1 MRADLRESQ
10 RLLHSGMKL
19 VKLERL
25 LKKPEGLAWN
35 TPANWARSI
44 DPRATGYGLPL
55 EANRLCSID
64 PDNWALA
71 VKGMKALGFD
81 LEALMNA
88 GTRTTSTRPG
98 SGGRSAFQA
107 EGEIGWLRFK
117 SKATGTVLELRAHS
131 PNLQD
136 CVPGLLYR
144 TKDGGGPFTQEYAN
158 GKRLDEAPPLPDDLM
173 EWWERCSTDL
183 KFLHEQERRFF
194 EALGIRPAFAISAS
208 RARDGAAVQ
217 LAYPSKHRTRFNER
231 HKVTDVLARH
241 GYSFHEW
248 EKRWSPPS
256 ATGAPGVREIPG
268 RDGLWA
274 SDHASDPLA
283 GIFDAW
289 TASVVLDH
297 DGNLKAAEDAFALEL
312 ALEVFE
318 PGTPA
323 ETSPP
328 GEQVQR
334 FKLLGSADLK
344 ALPPMS
350 WRIREV
356 FPAEGLAAVYGPS
369 RSGKSF
375 LLLDAAC
382 AIAEGRDWF
391 GYRVKAA
398 PVVYVALEGQAGFR
412 VRVRAWE
419 QANGRALPERLRLV
433 LEPFKLVEPRD
444 VRDLAA
450 AILAFGPG
458 SVTILDTLN
467 RAAPGLDE
475 NASADMGRM
484 IEAAAS
490 LQRLIGGLVVLVH
503 HTGKD
508 ATRGLR
514 GHSSLIGALDG
525 SVEVTRD
532 GERRTWNSDK
542 VKEGP
547 DGKAH
552 AFRLESVE
560 VGTDEDGEPETSCV
574 VRSDT
579 STEEIKRVKLPQGGN
594 QRIVYQALGPM
605 FRASLKLG
613 MCGAPSY
620 RPCLELEAAI
630 TAAAGHLTCASDRRL
645 ERAREAITGLVS
657 RGVLACREGWIWL
670 V

>member
-1 MRADLRESQ
+1 MSLNSQDINRAREALHTIPPDLPRNEWVEVLMGAQAAGVSRDEAEAWSAQGATFNPRDFASTWNSIKPGKGVGAGTLYRRAVAHGWLMGGDSRPPRVKAPVRPPKPIRPEMSADAVWARCKPATAEHPYVRSKDAQGVPLDGLRVVPRDDPLVITGESMAGALVVPCRRPDGSLASLQFITVDETAQ
-10 RLLHSGMKL
+10 RLKAKGTATKL
-19 VKLERL
+19 SLPGHALDGWATVGEVV
-25 LKKPEGLAWN
+25 PGGEVFVCEGIGTAW
-35 TPANWARSI
+35 ACW
-44 DPRATGYGLPL
+44 RATGKAAVVCFGWGRVRGVA
-55 EANRLCSID
+55 EALRQQDAAARLVLV
-64 PDNWALA
+64 PDVGKEAEAFTIAREVRATVAAIPDGWEQNADACDLAQQVGADALA
-71 VKGMKALGFD
+71 ELLA
-81 LEALMNA
+81 
-88 GTRTTSTRPG
+88 
-98 SGGRSAFQA
+98 SA
-107 EGEIGWLRFK
+107 K
-117 SKATGTVLELRAHS
+117 
-131 PNLQD
+131 
-136 CVPGLLYR
+136 
-144 TKDGGGPFTQEYAN
+144 
-158 GKRLDEAPPLPDDLM
+158 PP
-173 EWWERCSTDL
+173 E
-183 KFLHEQERRFF
+183 
-194 EALGIRPAFAISAS
+194 
-208 RARDGAAVQ
+208 
-217 LAYPSKHRTRFNER
+217 
-231 HKVTDVLARH
+231 
-241 GYSFHEW
+241 
-248 EKRWSPPS
+248 
-256 ATGAPGVREIPG
+256 
-268 RDGLWA
+268 
-274 SDHASDPLA
+274 
-283 GIFDAW
+283 
-289 TASVVLDH
+289 
-297 DGNLKAAEDAFALEL
+297 
-312 ALEVFE
+312 
-318 PGTPA
+318 
-323 ETSPP
+323 
-328 GEQVQR
+328 QR
-334 FKLLGSADLK
+334 FKLLGSTDLK
-344 ALPPMS
+344 ALPPMI

-391 GYRVKAA
+391 GYRVKGA

-419 QANGRALPERLRLV
+419 QANGRPLPERLRLV

-450 AILAFGPG
+450 AILAFGSG

-484 IEAAAS
+484 IESAAS

-503 HTGKD
+503 HAGKD

-579 STEEIKRVKLPQGGN
+579 SAEEIKQVKLPQGGN

-605 FRASLKLG
+605 FRASLKFG
-613 MCGAPSY
+613 MGGAPSC

-630 TAAAGHLTCASDRRL
+630 TAAAGHLTCATDRRL
-645 ERAREAITGLVS
+645 ERSRQAITGLVS
-657 RGVLACREGWIWL
+657 RGVMGCREGWVWL

>member
-1 MRADLRESQ
+1 MAGALVVPCRRPDGSLASLQFITVDETAQ
-10 RLLHSGMKL
+10 RLKAKGTATKL
-19 VKLERL
+19 SLPGHALDGWATVGEVV
-25 LKKPEGLAWN
+25 PGGEVFVCEGIGTAW
-35 TPANWARSI
+35 ACW
-44 DPRATGYGLPL
+44 RATGKAAVVCFGWGRVRGVA
-55 EANRLCSID
+55 EALRQQDAAARLVLV
-64 PDNWALA
+64 PDVGKEAEAFTIAREVRATVAAIPDGWEQNADACDLAQQVGADALA
-71 VKGMKALGFD
+71 ELLA
-81 LEALMNA
+81 
-88 GTRTTSTRPG
+88 
-98 SGGRSAFQA
+98 SA
-107 EGEIGWLRFK
+107 K
-117 SKATGTVLELRAHS
+117 
-131 PNLQD
+131 
-136 CVPGLLYR
+136 
-144 TKDGGGPFTQEYAN
+144 
-158 GKRLDEAPPLPDDLM
+158 PP
-173 EWWERCSTDL
+173 E
-183 KFLHEQERRFF
+183 
-194 EALGIRPAFAISAS
+194 
-208 RARDGAAVQ
+208 
-217 LAYPSKHRTRFNER
+217 
-231 HKVTDVLARH
+231 
-241 GYSFHEW
+241 
-248 EKRWSPPS
+248 
-256 ATGAPGVREIPG
+256 
-268 RDGLWA
+268 
-274 SDHASDPLA
+274 
-283 GIFDAW
+283 
-289 TASVVLDH
+289 
-297 DGNLKAAEDAFALEL
+297 
-312 ALEVFE
+312 
-318 PGTPA
+318 
-323 ETSPP
+323 
-328 GEQVQR
+328 QR
-334 FKLLGSADLK
+334 FKLLGSTDLK
-344 ALPPMS
+344 ALPPMI

-391 GYRVKAA
+391 GYRVKGA

-419 QANGRALPERLRLV
+419 QANGRPLPERLRLV

-450 AILAFGPG
+450 AILAFGSG

-484 IEAAAS
+484 IESAAS

-503 HTGKD
+503 HAGKD

-579 STEEIKRVKLPQGGN
+579 SAEEIKQVKLPQGGN

-605 FRASLKLG
+605 FRASLKFG
-613 MCGAPSY
+613 MGGAPSC

-630 TAAAGHLTCASDRRL
+630 TAAAGHLTCATDRRL
-645 ERAREAITGLVS
+645 ERSRQAITGLVS
-657 RGVLACREGWIWL
+657 RGVMGCREGWVWL

>member
-1 MRADLRESQ
+1 MSLNSQDINRAREALHTIPPDLPRNEWVEVLMGAQAAGVSRDEAEAWSAQGATFNPRDFASTWNSIKPGKGVGAGTLYRRAVAHGWRLGGDSRPPRVKAPVRPPKPIRPEMSADAVWARCKPATAEHPYVRSKDAQGVPLDGLRVVPRDDPLVITGESMAGALVVPCRRPDGSLASLQFITVDETAQ
-10 RLLHSGMKL
+10 RLKAKGTATKL
-19 VKLERL
+19 SLPGHALDGWATVGEVV
-25 LKKPEGLAWN
+25 PGGEVFVCEGIGTAW
-35 TPANWARSI
+35 ACW
-44 DPRATGYGLPL
+44 RATGKAAVVCFGWGRVRGVA
-55 EANRLCSID
+55 EALRQQDAAARLVLV
-64 PDNWALA
+64 PDVGKEAEAFTIAREVRATVAAIPDGWEQNADACDLAQQVGADALA
-71 VKGMKALGFD
+71 ELLA
-81 LEALMNA
+81 
-88 GTRTTSTRPG
+88 
-98 SGGRSAFQA
+98 SA
-107 EGEIGWLRFK
+107 K
-117 SKATGTVLELRAHS
+117 
-131 PNLQD
+131 
-136 CVPGLLYR
+136 
-144 TKDGGGPFTQEYAN
+144 
-158 GKRLDEAPPLPDDLM
+158 PP
-173 EWWERCSTDL
+173 E
-183 KFLHEQERRFF
+183 
-194 EALGIRPAFAISAS
+194 
-208 RARDGAAVQ
+208 
-217 LAYPSKHRTRFNER
+217 
-231 HKVTDVLARH
+231 
-241 GYSFHEW
+241 
-248 EKRWSPPS
+248 
-256 ATGAPGVREIPG
+256 
-268 RDGLWA
+268 
-274 SDHASDPLA
+274 
-283 GIFDAW
+283 
-289 TASVVLDH
+289 
-297 DGNLKAAEDAFALEL
+297 
-312 ALEVFE
+312 
-318 PGTPA
+318 
-323 ETSPP
+323 
-328 GEQVQR
+328 QR
-334 FKLLGSADLK
+334 FKLLGSTDLK
-344 ALPPMS
+344 ALPPMI

-391 GYRVKAA
+391 GYRVKGA

-419 QANGRALPERLRLV
+419 QANGRPLPERLRLV

-450 AILAFGPG
+450 AILAFGSG

-484 IEAAAS
+484 IESAAS

-503 HTGKD
+503 HAGKD

-579 STEEIKRVKLPQGGN
+579 SAEEIKQVKLPQGGN

-605 FRASLKLG
+605 FRASLKFG
-613 MCGAPSY
+613 MGGAPSC

-630 TAAAGHLTCASDRRL
+630 TAAAGHLTCATDRRL
-645 ERAREAITGLVS
+645 ERSRQAITGLVS
-657 RGVLACREGWIWL
+657 RGVMGCREGWVWL